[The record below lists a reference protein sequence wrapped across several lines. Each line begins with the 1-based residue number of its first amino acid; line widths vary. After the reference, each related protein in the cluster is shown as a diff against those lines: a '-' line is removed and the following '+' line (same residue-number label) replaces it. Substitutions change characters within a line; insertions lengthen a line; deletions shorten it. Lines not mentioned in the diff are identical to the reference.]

1 LCSQYLQELVSRD
14 KNHPSVIMWCV
25 ANEPSPKNLGS
36 NVMGGKNDAAE
47 EENRIAKKFLGEL
60 IAEVKQLD
68 PTRLATFVGVMG
80 GPADWLDVC
89 DIITINRYY
98 GWYTNI
104 GNFATAERYFGGEL
118 DKLHNE
124 LHKPIVVTEFGADA
138 IAGQHANEDEMFSE
152 EYQQKMINAY
162 LDIANTK
169 PFVKGMMIWAFA
181 DFRTSQALMRVRS
194 MNLKGVFT
202 QDRRPKMAAWL
213 LRKRWVEEK
222 KGVY

>member
-1 LCSQYLQELVSRD
+1 
-14 KNHPSVIMWCV
+14 
-25 ANEPSPKNLGS
+25 
-36 NVMGGKNDAAE
+36 MGGKNDAAE